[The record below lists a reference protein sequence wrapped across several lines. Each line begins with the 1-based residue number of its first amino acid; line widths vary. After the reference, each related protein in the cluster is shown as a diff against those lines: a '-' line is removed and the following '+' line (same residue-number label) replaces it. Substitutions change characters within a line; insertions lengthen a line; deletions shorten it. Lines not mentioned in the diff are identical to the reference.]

1 MANSSKEDTYAYYY
15 HTNYIRNARAIA
27 IAWALFTFCFAIIM
41 CVVLV
46 QPYWLGDGPDAQGIG
61 YFGLYR
67 FCVSFNL
74 AGQLVCQNALL
85 DISLATQV
93 IPVTMFVATI
103 FVALAVAFLLLSII
117 FMLLFLCKKPSTATV
132 FKLCGV
138 LQIATGLFLLIGI
151 LIYPASWS
159 QLPEFVTV
167 CGPEVSY
174 GNAGKCQLRWVF
186 YLAIIGVFD
195 AIVLGVL
202 AFILASKQDKLATD
216 MQFSDYYPP
225 SKGGN
230 FSNGKKKTSVSG
242 YPTASGQTG
251 YPSATRQNGAA
262 GSMDRRSNHSG
273 TTSSERDAN
282 RSNGGSSVNRRGTDS
297 SDPLYSSVKPR
308 RERGGPSSSGTG
320 GAEGDD
326 EAGSTRSGIS
336 SKSGKSSKSS
346 KSGKHTHDVI
356 L

>member
-1 MANSSKEDTYAYYY
+1 MGNSSKEDTYAYYY

-46 QPYWLGDGPDAQGIG
+46 QPYWLGDGPDATGIG

-67 FCVSFNL
+67 YCVSFNL

-85 DISLATQV
+85 DVSQATQV

-103 FVALAVAFLLLSII
+103 FVAVAVAFLLLSILC
-117 FMLLFLCKKPSTATV
+117 MLLFLCKKPSTATV
-132 FKLCGV
+132 FKICGA
-138 LQIATGLFLLIGI
+138 LQLATGLFLLIGI

-159 QLPEFVTV
+159 QLAAFVTI
-167 CGPEVSY
+167 CGPDVSY

-186 YLAIIGVFD
+186 YLAIVAIFD

-202 AFILASKQDKLATD
+202 AFILASKQEKLATD
-216 MQFSDYYPP
+216 MQFSDYYPA
-225 SKGGN
+225 SKGN
-230 FSNGKKKTSVSG
+230 FSNGKKKSSVSG
-242 YPTASGQTG
+242 YPTASGETG
-251 YPSATRQNGAA
+251 YPSTNRQNGTA
-262 GSMDRRSNHSG
+262 GSLDRRSNHSG
-273 TTSSERDAN
+273 TTASDRDAS
-282 RSNGGSSVNRRGTDS
+282 RSNGGSSVNRRGTDG
-297 SDPLYSSVKPR
+297 SDPLYSSVVPR
-308 RERGGPSSSGTG
+308 RERSRASSSATG

-346 KSGKHTHDVI
+346 KSGKHVHDVV